1 MSLTAQV
8 YAEPLNGQSSH
19 PGRRC
24 RREQHDATFGV
35 TANMTP
41 SANGNAGPDGDLQTD
56 STQQPCGH
64 RLASKATL
72 YQEGQSARCLY
83 LWLLS
88 LHRPTPG
95 AGTAQIG
102 SLAAFTSPTSLR
114 TTSDRVASVMGSTT
128 EDPATQPSSP
138 VA

>member
-41 SANGNAGPDGDLQTD
+41 SANGYAGPDGDLQTD
-56 STQQPCGH
+56 LTQQACGH
-64 RLASKATL
+64 RL
-72 YQEGQSARCLY
+72 
-83 LWLLS
+83 
-88 LHRPTPG
+88 
-95 AGTAQIG
+95 
-102 SLAAFTSPTSLR
+102 
-114 TTSDRVASVMGSTT
+114 
-128 EDPATQPSSP
+128 
-138 VA
+138 

>member
-41 SANGNAGPDGDLQTD
+41 SANGNAGLTAI
-56 STQQPCGH
+56 S
-64 RLASKATL
+64 
-72 YQEGQSARCLY
+72 
-83 LWLLS
+83 
-88 LHRPTPG
+88 RP
-95 AGTAQIG
+95 I
-102 SLAAFTSPTSLR
+102 
-114 TTSDRVASVMGSTT
+114 
-128 EDPATQPSSP
+128 QPSNH
-138 VA
+138 VGID